1 MGKLTVIQHINR
13 LQPRQRFSPKCAT
26 CATYTRQG
34 HFYML
39 TCTFDLPCLCR
50 RGVSPYLDLLLCTTF
65 CDCDWGS
72 CEYHRPSLSNVISST
87 TRLLHIRSFNNKS
100 RNYLRIYLQFERS
113 DSELQHYSPA

>member
-39 TCTFDLPCLCR
+39 TCTFDHPCLCR
-50 RGVSPYLDLLLCTTF
+50 RGVSPYLDPLLCTTF

-72 CEYHRPSLSNVISST
+72 LNNSWPCDFLETLPALRVANGPGRSLVYGQWVSGSPLYHS
-87 TRLLHIRSFNNKS
+87 
-100 RNYLRIYLQFERS
+100 
-113 DSELQHYSPA
+113 